1 MIIPQLIIYFV
12 FTFNISPKPHNIFHK
27 HRVHKLKMLN
37 MIEQGVM
44 KPLKDPK
51 YIYQPIQVRDGAIF
65 CS

>member
-1 MIIPQLIIYFV
+1 
-12 FTFNISPKPHNIFHK
+12 
-27 HRVHKLKMLN
+27 MLN